1 MATQMQQP
9 QASRNGKFVPTQGIA
24 EIIALAA
31 VPGEMAP
38 SEFGPS
44 EVRYRLTDGR
54 TWYVPQ
60 VIADEV
66 NIRIAARQ
74 QFEVLRFGRNKT
86 DLRLTPLAPF
96 EPPAEVTPEV
106 GRKLAAALVATAAPV
121 RPTAPPAQPPAPP
134 PTPVASVTT
143 SKLMSCFMASIDAVA
158 EAQQYANRKGLG
170 VTFTSEDI
178 RACALSCYIN
188 ACREG
193 R

>member
-9 QASRNGKFVPTQGIA
+9 QTNGTRNGKFVPTQGIA

-74 QFEVLRFGRNKT
+74 QFEVLKFGRNKT
-86 DLRLTPLAPF
+86 DLRLTPL
-96 EPPAEVTPEV
+96 PAFQQP
-106 GRKLAAALVATAAPV
+106 AAP
-121 RPTAPPAQPPAPP
+121 PPAPVP
-134 PTPVASVTT
+134 PPVAPPPSAAAPAATAVT
-143 SKLMSCFMASIDAVA
+143 SKLMGCFMAAIDSIR
-158 EAQQYANRKGLG
+158 EAQAYADRSGLK
-170 VTFTSEDI
+170 VTFTSEDVRSTAI
-178 RACALSCYIN
+178 ACWIS
-188 ACREG
+188 ACKEG